1 VRPPEDCGTHTHG
14 QDEGKIAQPARGRE
28 CADAVL
34 REERDSPH
42 RKRDARSRHAPRG
55 HSEPQVTRQLPH
67 AVGKESLVTAMRQE
81 RAPREREGRTWTMA
95 LMVVWRTKA
104 ALNVQGTEAIS
115 EG

>member
-1 VRPPEDCGTHTHG
+1 MRPPGDCGTHTHG
-14 QDEGKIAQPARGRE
+14 QDEGKIAQPAGGRE

-34 REERDSPH
+34 REERDGPH
-42 RKRDARSRHAPRG
+42 RERDARGRHAPRG
-55 HSEPQVTRQLPH
+55 HSEPQMTRQLPH
-67 AVGKESLVTAMRQE
+67 AVGKESLVWVVRQG
-81 RAPREREGRTWTMA
+81 RASREREDHTWTIA